1 VYQLQLE
8 QVVQVVQVQ
17 VLVQVQMELI
27 QFLVQLLLLHQQVVE
42 LELEGLQEHPQMV
55 MLVVQ
60 EVGLMVLLLLVE
72 QEIHP
77 Q

>member
-1 VYQLQLE
+1 
-8 QVVQVVQVQ
+8 VVQVVQVE

-42 LELEGLQEHPQMV
+42 LELEDLQEQPQMV

-60 EVGLMVLLLLVE
+60 EVGLMVILLLVE
-72 QEIHP
+72 LETHLQ
-77 Q
+77 